1 MPNILKILLVL
12 VSFFGYH
19 HLSAQNTS
27 GNKTSATTTLP
38 SDKLTG
44 YTYDFAK
51 AQAVIIERQM
61 QPNESNKV
69 AQSIIDSQDFP
80 KLTLGSSP
88 DKQYLDILTK
98 WMEKN
103 PTLLIES
110 LKNRT
115 DIVTPY

>member
-27 GNKTSATTTLP
+27 GNKTSTTTTLP

-51 AQAVIIERQM
+51 A
-61 QPNESNKV
+61 
-69 AQSIIDSQDFP
+69 
-80 KLTLGSSP
+80 
-88 DKQYLDILTK
+88 
-98 WMEKN
+98 
-103 PTLLIES
+103 
-110 LKNRT
+110 
-115 DIVTPY
+115 